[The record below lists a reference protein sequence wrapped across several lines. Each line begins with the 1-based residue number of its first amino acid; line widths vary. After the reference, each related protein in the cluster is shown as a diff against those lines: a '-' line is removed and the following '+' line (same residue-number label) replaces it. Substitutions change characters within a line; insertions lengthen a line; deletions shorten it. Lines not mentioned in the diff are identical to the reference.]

1 MSRAETLSQGVAIL
15 GPAMKP
21 AGFKFEPVHDGTYLC
36 GRFVKRG
43 RALELHFAD
52 SLRLVSQRIDDLVVM
67 HDDFMCALLGPKGG
81 RYPGNSDDP
90 LEAFRLLRM
99 DLELHCGDFLKG
111 GGRKWRAVAEAALL
125 DPRRFT
131 ITHEFLQLEDTRRD
145 ARSAFANREF
155 AKAVAL
161 YTGIEDDLMPAER
174 RRLEI
179 ARARVERGDLDGW

>member
-15 GPAMKP
+15 DGAMRP
-21 AGFKFEPVHDGTYLC
+21 VGFRFEPVHEGAYIC
-36 GRFVKRG
+36 GRYIKRG
-43 RALELHFAD
+43 RVLELHFAD
-52 SLRLVSQRIDDLVVM
+52 SLRLVSQRIDEPVVM
-67 HDDFMCALLGPKGG
+67 HDDFMRALLGPGGG
-81 RYPGNSDDP
+81 RYPGSSDDP

-99 DLELHCGDFLKG
+99 DLELHCNDFLKG
-111 GGRKWRAVAEAALL
+111 RGREWRSVAEAALL

-155 AKAVAL
+155 AKAVGL
-161 YTGIEDDLMPAER
+161 YTGIENDLMPAER

-179 ARARVERGDLDGW
+179 ARERVERGDLDGW

>member
-15 GPAMKP
+15 GPALAP
-21 AGFKFEPVHDGTYLC
+21 AGFSFAPVHEGAYMC

-43 RALELHFAD
+43 RVLELHFAD

-67 HDDFMCALLGPKGG
+67 HDDFMRALLGPKGG

-90 LEAFRLLRM
+90 LDAFRLLRM

-111 GGRKWRAVAEAALL
+111 GGRKWRSVAEEALL

-161 YTGIEDDLMPAER
+161 YSGIEAQLMPAEA

-179 ARARVERGDLDGW
+179 ARARVQRGDLDGW

>member
-1 MSRAETLSQGVAIL
+1 MSRADTLREGVAIL
-15 GPAMKP
+15 CPALQT
-21 AGFKFEPVHDGTYLC
+21 AGFKFEPVHEGAYLG

-43 RALELHFAD
+43 RVLELHFAD

-67 HDDFMCALLGPKGG
+67 HDDFMRALIGPKGG
-81 RYPGNSDDP
+81 RYPGSSDDP
-90 LEAFRLLRM
+90 LEAFRLLRT
-99 DLELHCGDFLKG
+99 DLELHCRDFLKG
-111 GGRKWRAVAEAALL
+111 GGREWQSVAEAALL

-161 YTGIEDDLMPAER
+161 YSGIESDLMPAER

>member
-1 MSRAETLSQGVAIL
+1 MSRAETLREGVAIL
-15 GPAMKP
+15 APALQP

-43 RALELHFAD
+43 RVLELHFAD
-52 SLRLVSQRIDDLVVM
+52 SLRLVSQRIEDLVVM
-67 HDDFMCALLGPKGG
+67 HDDFMRALLGPKGG
-81 RYPGNSDDP
+81 RYPGSSDDP

-99 DLELHCGDFLKG
+99 DLELHCKDFLRG
-111 GGRKWRAVAEAALL
+111 GGREWRSVAEAALL

-145 ARSAFANREF
+145 ARGAFANREF

-161 YTGIEDDLMPAER
+161 YTSIENDLMPAER

-179 ARARVERGDLDGW
+179 ASARVERGDLDGW

>member
-1 MSRAETLSQGVAIL
+1 MSRTETLSQGVAIL
-15 GPAMKP
+15 DAAMKP
-21 AGFKFEPVHDGTYLC
+21 AGFELQPVHEGAYLC
-36 GRFVKRG
+36 VRYVKRG

-67 HDDFMCALLGPKGG
+67 HDDFMRALLGPGGG
-81 RYPGNSDDP
+81 RYPGSSDDP
-90 LEAFRLLRM
+90 LEAFRLLRT
-99 DLELHCGDFLKG
+99 DLELHCDDFLKG
-111 GGRKWRAVAEAALL
+111 RGRRWRSVAETALL

-145 ARSAFANREF
+145 ARSAFSNREF

-161 YTGIEDDLMPAER
+161 YTVIENDLMPAER

-179 ARARVERGDLDGW
+179 ARERVERGDLDGW

>member
-1 MSRAETLSQGVAIL
+1 MSRAETLRQGVAIL
-15 GPAMKP
+15 GAAMKP

-36 GRFVKRG
+36 GRFVKRE

-52 SLRLVSQRIDDLVVM
+52 SLRLVSQRIGNLVVM
-67 HDDFMCALLGPKGG
+67 HDDFMRALLGAKGG

-90 LEAFRLLRM
+90 LDAFRLLRM
-99 DLELHCGDFLKG
+99 DLELHCKDFLKG
-111 GGRKWRAVAEAALL
+111 NGREWRSVAEAALL

-145 ARSAFANREF
+145 ARSAFAGREF

-161 YTGIEDDLMPAER
+161 YTGIENDLMPAER
-174 RRLEI
+174 RRLQI
-179 ARARVERGDLDGW
+179 ARERVQRGDLDGW